1 MAFDPLLLTTA
12 LATIGVLAAIFLIY
26 NIRKYPTGTE
36 KMVEVWKAI
45 REGSNAYLKR
55 QFKTITTIAIVIA
68 VVIVLA
74 FGGTVN
80 FTYGGEIA
88 LSFLLGV
95 AFSLFAAYVAMYS
108 ATNANVRTTA
118 AAEKSTYEALRVATL
133 GGGALGLV
141 VISMSLLGLSL
152 LYAVFG
158 DPGVLAGFG
167 FGASLAA
174 LFAQLGGGIFTK
186 SADVGADLVGKVEEN
201 FPEDDPRNPAA
212 IADNVGDNVGDEAGR
227 GADLFESLTAE
238 NLGGMIIGLIVS
250 IILFQGVS
258 IYYVTMP
265 LIVRSLGIVATFVGL
280 AVAVAEKKFKNPIKP
295 TRDGLLVASLVA
307 GVLMFIATWYIFGP
321 SRVTPQGTA
330 AAAYALYGCMISG
343 LVAGLLIVLY
353 TEYYTGS
360 ESKSVITIAERSKS
374 GPALTVMS
382 GTSVGMI
389 SSGLPVI
396 TVAVALLTSFGLG
409 QQFASSA
416 GLGNP
421 FLGGVYGTTM
431 ATMGMLSTAGIV
443 LTMDGLGPIVD
454 NAGGIAEMSG
464 APEQI
469 RERIEPLDAL
479 GNTTKALTKGYAMGS
494 AALASLLLFQAF
506 VLEVARYQAKI
517 FDLTAITSAQ
527 ATQLGT
533 QLSGLGASLALN
545 HPDVIIGALIGSML
559 PFVFSGYTINAV
571 AVGAYRVV
579 EEVRRQLREVP
590 GLREGKVKPDYA
602 AAVDLSTR
610 TALRLMVVPGAIAVL
625 APIIVGVVL
634 GWASVGALVVG
645 ATLSAIPL
653 AIMMMWGGAAMDN
666 AKKYVEA
673 GNLGGKNTETH
684 AATVVGD
691 TVGDPW
697 KDTAGPSLHI
707 LIKLLN
713 TISLVFI
720 PLFLTALVVLGH

>member
-1 MAFDPLLLTTA
+1 LAFDPLLLTTS
-12 LATIGVLAAIFLIY
+12 LAVIGVIASIILVLSVK
-26 NIRKYPTGTE
+26 KYPTGNE
-36 KMVEVWKAI
+36 KMIAI
-45 REGSNAYLKR
+45 WRAIMEGSNAYLKR
-55 QFKTITTIAIVIA
+55 QFRTIGIIAVIIAIVMVA
-68 VVIVLA
+68 A
-74 FGGTVN
+74 FGGI
-80 FTYGGEIA
+80 FSLAYGAEIA
-88 LSFLLGV
+88 FSFLLGV
-95 AFSLFAAYVAMYS
+95 TFSLVAAYIAMYS
-108 ATNANVRTTA
+108 ATNANVRSTA
-118 AAEKSTYEALRVATL
+118 AAEKSTYLALRVATL
-133 GGGALGLV
+133 GGGALGLA

-152 LYAVFG
+152 LYAAFG

-250 IILFQGVS
+250 IILFQGISV
-258 IYYVTMP
+258 YYVTMP
-265 LIVRSLGIVATFVGL
+265 LIVRSLGIIATFVGL
-280 AVAVAEKKFKNPIKP
+280 AVAIFEKKFKNPIKP
-295 TRDGLLVASLVA
+295 TRDGLLVASVVA
-307 GVLMFIATWYIFGP
+307 AILMFIATWYVFGP
-321 SRVTPQGTA
+321 SGVTPSGSA
-330 AAAYALYGCMISG
+330 LAAYALYGCMVSG
-343 LVAGLLIVLY
+343 LAAGLLIVLY

-360 ESKSVITIAERSKS
+360 EAKSVITIAERSKS
-374 GPALTVMS
+374 GPALTIMS
-382 GTSVGMI
+382 GTAVGMI
-389 SSGLPVI
+389 SSGLPVV
-396 TVAVALLTSFGLG
+396 TVAITLLISFALGE
-409 QQFASSA
+409 QFAVLA
-416 GLGNP
+416 KINDT

-464 APEQI
+464 APDKI
-469 RERIEPLDAL
+469 RERIEPLDTL

-517 FDLTAITSAQ
+517 TDLTSITSAQ
-527 ATQLGT
+527 ATLLGT
-533 QLSGLGASLALN
+533 KLSSLGSALALN
-545 HPDVIIGALIGSML
+545 HPDVVIGALIGAML
-559 PFVFSGYTINAV
+559 PFVFSGTAINAV
-571 AVGAYRVV
+571 SVGAYRMV
-579 EEVRRQLREVP
+579 EEVRRQFREIP
-590 GLREGKVKPDYA
+590 GLREGTAKPNYA
-602 AAVDLSTR
+602 AAVDISTR
-610 TALRLMVVPGAIAVL
+610 TALRLMVVPGAIPVV
-625 APIIVGVVL
+625 APIVVGVFL
-634 GWASVGALVVG
+634 GWAAVGALVVG

-673 GNLGGKNTETH
+673 GHFGGKNTETH

-720 PLFLTALVVLGH
+720 PLFLAALILL

>member
-1 MAFDPLLLTTA
+1 LAFDPLLLTTS
-12 LATIGVLAAIFLIY
+12 LAVVGVIASIVLVLSVK
-26 NIRKYPTGTE
+26 KYPTGNE
-36 KMVEVWKAI
+36 KMVAIWKAI
-45 REGSNAYLKR
+45 MEGANAYLKR
-55 QFKTITTIAIVIA
+55 QFRTIGIIAVIIAIVI
-68 VVIVLA
+68 LA
-74 FGGTVN
+74 AFSTTFTV
-80 FTYGGEIA
+80 TYSAEIA
-88 LSFLLGV
+88 FSFLLGV
-95 AFSLFAAYVAMYS
+95 TFSLVAAYIAMYS
-108 ATNANVRTTA
+108 ATNANVRSTA
-118 AAEKSTYEALRVATL
+118 AAEQSTYLALKVATL
-133 GGGALGLV
+133 GGGALGLA
-141 VISMSLLGLSL
+141 VISMSLLGLSI
-152 LYAVFG
+152 LYAAFR

-250 IILFQGVS
+250 IILFQGISV
-258 IYYVTMP
+258 YYVTMP
-265 LIVRSLGIVATFVGL
+265 LIVRSLGIIATFVGL
-280 AVAVAEKKFKNPIKP
+280 AVAIFEKKFRNPIKP
-295 TRDGLLVASLVA
+295 TRDGLLVASVVA
-307 GVLMFIATWYIFGP
+307 AILMFIATWYVFGP
-321 SRVTPQGTA
+321 SGLTPSGSA
-330 AAAYALYGCMISG
+330 LAAYALYGCMVSG
-343 LVAGLLIVLY
+343 LAAGLLIVLY

-360 ESKSVITIAERSKS
+360 EAKPVITIAERSKS
-374 GPALTVMS
+374 GPALTIMS
-382 GTSVGMI
+382 GTAVGMI

-396 TVAVALLTSFGLG
+396 TVAITLLISFALGE
-409 QQFASSA
+409 QFAVQA
-416 GLGNP
+416 GITDT

-464 APEQI
+464 APVEI
-469 RERIEPLDAL
+469 RERIEPLDTL

-517 FDLTAITSAQ
+517 TDLTTITSAQ
-527 ATQLGT
+527 AALLGT
-533 QLSGLGASLALN
+533 KLSSLGSALALN
-545 HPDVIIGALIGSML
+545 HPDVVIGALIGGML
-559 PFVFSGYTINAV
+559 PFVFSGTAINAV
-571 AVGAYRVV
+571 SVGAYRMV
-579 EEVRRQLREVP
+579 EEVRRQFREIP
-590 GLREGKVKPDYA
+590 GLREGTAKPNYA
-602 AAVDLSTR
+602 AAVDISTR
-610 TALRLMVVPGAIAVL
+610 TALRLMVVPGAIPVV
-625 APIIVGVVL
+625 APIVVGIFL
-634 GWASVGALVVG
+634 GWAAVGALVVG

-673 GNLGGKNTETH
+673 GHFGGKNTETH

-720 PLFLTALVVLGH
+720 PLFLVALISLA